1 MIFNS
6 SLYIC
11 NVSDRAKR
19 CRLHKFISKH
29 KRLRYYL
36 DFEISTISVAEDNS
50 QLKNAHVLFLV
61 IYIYG
66 YIISVVCYR

>member
-29 KRLRYYL
+29 KRLKIL
-36 DFEISTISVAEDNS
+36 S
-50 QLKNAHVLFLV
+50 
-61 IYIYG
+61 
-66 YIISVVCYR
+66 